1 MTASSVTPLRS
12 STGSDASKAG
22 FSESEW
28 AARVDLAAAYR
39 LCALYGWDDLLGTH
53 LSTRVPGTED
63 QFLINPYGLLFEEI
77 TASCLVKIDINGN
90 KLSESPYKVNEAG
103 FVIHSAVHMGRHDA
117 ECIIHLH
124 TREGVGVSMQKHGLL
139 PASQRA
145 LTAWNLIRYH
155 DYEGVAFD
163 LAERDSLLRDLNDGA
178 MLILRNHG
186 TLTVGSTVAE
196 AFNRMYRLQRACEFQ
211 IAALSGGSEIS
222 EVPAAVIQKTT
233 EQGKYTYGK
242 GQTAGGALAWR
253 ALIRKLDRIDP
264 SYAT

>member
-1 MTASSVTPLRS
+1 MNISSIVPARQAAAA
-12 STGSDASKAG
+12 SDAHPE
-22 FSESEW
+22 FSASEW
-28 AARVDLAAAYR
+28 QARVDLAAAYR

-53 LSTRVPGTED
+53 LSTRVPGTHD
-63 QFLINPYGLLFEEI
+63 QFLINPYGLLFEEM
-77 TASCLVKIDINGN
+77 TASCLIKIDIQGN

-145 LTAWNLIRYH
+145 LTAWNLLRYH

-163 LAERDSLLRDLNDGA
+163 LAERESLLRDLNDGA

-196 AFNRMYRLQRACEFQ
+196 AFNRMYRLQKACEFQ
-211 IAALSGGSEIS
+211 IAGLAGGSELS
-222 EVPAAVIQKTT
+222 LVPDAVIKKTT

-242 GQTAGGALAWR
+242 GQTAGGALAWQ
-253 ALIRKLDRIDP
+253 ALIRKLDRIDS
-264 SYAT
+264 SYAS